1 MFIRKRKSK
10 CFLFVNRLFDK
21 SLFFIYTNSEGDR
34 MQFLEIT
41 EKEYRTFWEKH
52 PLKTFLSAPEIGGL
66 RKSNGWN
73 EFFVGVKDDKKLVAA
88 ALLVSHKRHFGKYEF
103 YSPRG
108 VLVDYE
114 SKELLEYF
122 LGEIKKFVKEH
133 HGYIFRMD
141 PYVIYKERDI
151 DGNIVEGG
159 EDHSEVVSNLERF
172 GFKKVSIPEMEQVGW
187 MFSLPLEGK
196 TKEQILKEMKPN
208 TRNTIRKTEKIG
220 ITVKELDYDELD
232 RFQNIMIETGA
243 RKNFS
248 VRSVDYY
255 KKMYELFHDKGEV
268 KYYVTEL
275 DLVKYRKKLEEDKK
289 VAIEKLEKLS
299 DAKYNEGQKK
309 NLENEIHSYE
319 KRIKEAEDIRK
330 DKKKD
335 VITLSGSMFMIIE
348 PEIIYLS
355 SGNYEEFMK
364 FNSQYLLQWM
374 MIEYGIEHGFK
385 KHNFYGIPANINE
398 HPKDYGIYEFK
409 RGFNG
414 IVEELIGEFELP
426 ITWHYYLIKFIHKIR
441 K

>member
-1 MFIRKRKSK
+1 M
-10 CFLFVNRLFDK
+10 
-21 SLFFIYTNSEGDR
+21 EGDY

-41 EKEYRTFWEKH
+41 EEEYRKYWENH
-52 PLKTFLSAPEIGGL
+52 PLKAFLSAPEIGEL
-66 RKSNGWN
+66 RKSNGWDVY
-73 EFFVGVKDDKKLVAA
+73 FVGVKKKSDVAA
-88 ALLVSHKRHFGKYEF
+88 AAMIVSHKRHFGKYEF

-114 SKELLEYF
+114 NKELLNYF
-122 LGEIKKFVKEH
+122 LKEIKKFVKEH

-159 EDHSEVVSNLERF
+159 EDHSNVVSFLEEF

-196 TKEQILKEMKPN
+196 SREQILKEMKPN

-220 ITVKELDYDELD
+220 ITVKELGYDELD
-232 RFQNIMIETGA
+232 HFQNIMVETGE

-248 VRSVDYY
+248 IRSVDYY
-255 KKMYELFHDKGEV
+255 QKMYELFHDKGEV

-275 DLVKYRKKLEEDKK
+275 DLVKYKEKLEEDKK
-289 VAIEKLEKLS
+289 IATQKLDSLS
-299 DAKYNEGQKK
+299 DAKYNDGQRK
-309 NLENEIHSYE
+309 NLENEIVSYE

-330 DKKKD
+330 EKNTD

-348 PEIIYLS
+348 PEVIYLS

-374 MIEYGIEHGFK
+374 MIQYGIEHGFK

>member
-1 MFIRKRKSK
+1 
-10 CFLFVNRLFDK
+10 
-21 SLFFIYTNSEGDR
+21 

-41 EKEYRTFWEKH
+41 EEEYRKFWENH
-52 PLKTFLSAPEIGGL
+52 PLKTFLSAPEIGEL
-66 RKSNGWN
+66 RKSNGWDVY
-73 EFFVGVKDDKKLVAA
+73 FVGVKDNNDVVAA
-88 ALLVSHKRHFGKYEF
+88 AMIVSHKRHFGKYEF

-114 SKELLEYF
+114 NKELLDYF
-122 LGEIKKFVKEH
+122 LKEIKNFVKKH
-133 HGYIFRMD
+133 QGYIFRMD

-151 DGNIVEGG
+151 DGNIVEDGV
-159 EDHSEVVSNLERF
+159 DHSNVVSRLEEF
-172 GFKKVSIPEMEQVGW
+172 GFKKVSIPDMEQVGW

-196 TKEQILKEMKPN
+196 SCEQILKEMKPN

-220 ITVKELDYDELD
+220 ITVKELGYDELD
-232 RFQNIMIETGA
+232 RFQNIMVETGE

-248 VRSVDYY
+248 IRSVDYY
-255 KKMYELFHDKGEV
+255 QKMYELFHDKSEV

-275 DLVKYRKKLEEDKK
+275 DLVKYQKKLEEDKK
-289 VAIEKLEKLS
+289 AAEDKLSKLS

-309 NLENEIHSYE
+309 NLENEIASYE

-330 DKKKD
+330 EKNTD
-335 VITLSGSMFMIIE
+335 VITLSGSMFIIIQ

-374 MIEYGIEHGFK
+374 MIQYGIEHGFK

-426 ITWHYYLIKFIHKIR
+426 VTWHYYLIKFIHKIR

>member
-1 MFIRKRKSK
+1 
-10 CFLFVNRLFDK
+10 
-21 SLFFIYTNSEGDR
+21 

-41 EKEYRTFWEKH
+41 EEEYRKFWENH
-52 PLKTFLSAPEIGGL
+52 PLKTFLSAPEIGEL
-66 RKSNGWN
+66 RKSNGWDVY
-73 EFFVGVKDDKKLVAA
+73 FVGVKDNNDVVAA
-88 ALLVSHKRHFGKYEF
+88 AMIVSHKRHFGKYEF

-114 SKELLEYF
+114 NKELLDYF
-122 LGEIKKFVKEH
+122 LKEIKNFVKKH
-133 HGYIFRMD
+133 QGYIFRMD

-151 DGNIVEGG
+151 DGNIVEDGV
-159 EDHSEVVSNLERF
+159 DHSNVVSHLEEF
-172 GFKKVSIPEMEQVGW
+172 GFKKVSIPDMEQVGW

-196 TKEQILKEMKPN
+196 SCEQILKEMKPN

-220 ITVKELDYDELD
+220 ITVKELGYDELD
-232 RFQNIMIETGA
+232 RFQNIMVETGE

-248 VRSVDYY
+248 IRSVDYY
-255 KKMYELFHDKGEV
+255 QKMYELFHDKSEV

-275 DLVKYRKKLEEDKK
+275 DLVKYQKKLEEDKK
-289 VAIEKLEKLS
+289 AAEDKLSKLS

-309 NLENEIHSYE
+309 NLENEIASYE

-330 DKKKD
+330 EKNTD
-335 VITLSGSMFMIIE
+335 VITLSGSMFIIIQ

-374 MIEYGIEHGFK
+374 MIQYGIEHGFK

-426 ITWHYYLIKFIHKIR
+426 VTWHYYLIKFIHKIR
-441 K
+441 N

>member
-1 MFIRKRKSK
+1 
-10 CFLFVNRLFDK
+10 
-21 SLFFIYTNSEGDR
+21 

-41 EKEYRTFWEKH
+41 EEEYRKYWENH
-52 PLKTFLSAPEIGGL
+52 PLKAFLSAPEIGEL
-66 RKSNGWN
+66 RKNNGWDVY
-73 EFFVGVKDDKKLVAA
+73 FVGVKKKSDVAA
-88 ALLVSHKRHFGKYEF
+88 AAMIVSHKRHFGKYEF
-103 YSPRG
+103 YAPRG

-114 SKELLEYF
+114 DKELLNYF
-122 LGEIKKFVKEH
+122 LKEIKKFVKEH

-159 EDHSEVVSNLERF
+159 EDHSNVVSFLEEF

-196 TKEQILKEMKPN
+196 SREQILKEMKPN

-220 ITVKELDYDELD
+220 ITVKELGYDELD
-232 RFQNIMIETGA
+232 RFQNIMVETGE

-248 VRSVDYY
+248 IRSVDYY

-275 DLVKYRKKLEEDKK
+275 DLVKYKEKLEEEKK
-289 VAIEKLEKLS
+289 NATEKLSSLS
-299 DAKYNEGQKK
+299 DAKYNDGQRK
-309 NLENEIHSYE
+309 NLENEIASYE

-330 DKKKD
+330 EKNTD
-335 VITLSGSMFMIIE
+335 VITLSGSMFMIIQ

-374 MIEYGIEHGFK
+374 MIQYGIEHGFK

>member
-1 MFIRKRKSK
+1 
-10 CFLFVNRLFDK
+10 
-21 SLFFIYTNSEGDR
+21 
-34 MQFLEIT
+34 MQFREIT
-41 EKEYRTFWEKH
+41 RDEYHDFWGNH
-52 PLKTFLSAPEIGGL
+52 PLKTFLSAPEIGEL
-66 RKSNGWN
+66 RKSNGWDVYY
-73 EFFVGVKDDKKLVAA
+73 VGVEDDKKLVAA
-88 ALLVSHKRHFGKYEF
+88 AMLVSHKRHFGKYEF

-114 SKELLEYF
+114 NETLLHYF
-122 LGEIKKFVKEH
+122 LDEIKNFVKNH
-133 HGYIFRMD
+133 RGYIFRMD

-159 EDHSEVVSNLERF
+159 VDHSKLVSYLLDF
-172 GFKKVSIPEMEQVGW
+172 GFKKVAIADMEQVGW

-220 ITVKELDYDELD
+220 ITVKELGYDELE

-255 KKMYELFHDKGEV
+255 KKMYELFHEKGEV

-275 DLVKYRKKLEEDKK
+275 DLVQYQKKLEDDKQT
-289 VAIEKLEKLS
+289 ALDKLSKLS

-319 KRIKEAEDIRK
+319 KKIQEAEEIRK
-330 DKKKD
+330 GKNTD
-335 VITLSGSMFMIIE
+335 VITLSGSMFMIIQ

-374 MIEYGIEHGFK
+374 MIQYGIEHGFK
-385 KHNFYGIPANINE
+385 KHNFYGIPANINK

-426 ITWHYYLIKFIHKIR
+426 ITWHYYLMKLIHKI
-441 K
+441 KK

>member
-1 MFIRKRKSK
+1 
-10 CFLFVNRLFDK
+10 
-21 SLFFIYTNSEGDR
+21 

-41 EKEYRTFWEKH
+41 EKEYRKFWGNH
-52 PLKTFLSAPEIGGL
+52 PLKTFLSAPEIGEL
-66 RKSNGWN
+66 RKSNGWDVY
-73 EFFVGVKDDKKLVAA
+73 FVGVKDDNDLVAA
-88 ALLVSHKRHFGKYEF
+88 AMIVSHKRHFGKYEF
-103 YSPRG
+103 YAPRG

-114 SKELLEYF
+114 NIELLDYF
-122 LGEIKKFVKEH
+122 LKEIKCFVKKH
-133 HGYIFRMD
+133 HGYVFRMD
-141 PYVIYKERDI
+141 PYIIYKERDI

-159 EDHSEVVSNLERF
+159 EDHSDVVSHLESL
-172 GFKKVSIPEMEQVGW
+172 GFKKVGISEMEQVGW

-196 TKEQILKEMKPN
+196 SCQQILKEMKPN

-220 ITVKELDYDELD
+220 ITVKELGYDELD
-232 RFQNIMIETGA
+232 RFQNIMVETGE

-248 VRSVDYY
+248 IRSVDYY
-255 KKMYELFHDKGEV
+255 QKMYELFHDKGEV

-275 DLVKYRKKLEEDKK
+275 DLVKYQKKLEEDKK
-289 VAIEKLEKLS
+289 SSEDKLSKLS

-309 NLENEIHSYE
+309 NLENEIASYE
-319 KRIKEAEDIRK
+319 KRIKEAEAIRK
-330 DKKKD
+330 EKNTD
-335 VITLSGSMFMIIE
+335 VITLSGSMFMIIQ

-374 MIEYGIEHGFK
+374 MIQYGIEHGFK

-414 IVEELIGEFELP
+414 IVEELIGEFEFP

>member
-1 MFIRKRKSK
+1 
-10 CFLFVNRLFDK
+10 
-21 SLFFIYTNSEGDR
+21 

-41 EKEYRTFWEKH
+41 EKEYRKFWENH
-52 PLKTFLSAPEIGGL
+52 PLKTFLSAPEIGEL
-66 RKSNGWN
+66 RKSNGWDVY
-73 EFFVGVKDDKKLVAA
+73 FVGVKENSDIVAA
-88 ALLVSHKRHFGKYEF
+88 AMIVSHKRHFGKYEF

-114 SKELLEYF
+114 NKELLDCF
-122 LGEIKKFVKEH
+122 LKEIKNFVRKH

-151 DGNIVEGG
+151 DGNIVEDGV
-159 EDHSEVVSNLERF
+159 DHSTVVSHLESL
-172 GFKKVSIPEMEQVGW
+172 GFKKVSIPDMEQVGW

-196 TKEQILKEMKPN
+196 SCEQILKEMKPN

-220 ITVKELDYDELD
+220 ITVKELGYDELD
-232 RFQNIMIETGA
+232 RFQNIMVETGE

-248 VRSVDYY
+248 IRSVDYY
-255 KKMYELFHDKGEV
+255 QKMYELFHDKGEV

-275 DLVKYRKKLEEDKK
+275 DLVKYQKKLEEDKK
-289 VAIEKLEKLS
+289 SAEDKLSKLS

-309 NLENEIHSYE
+309 NLENEIASYE

-330 DKKKD
+330 EKNTD
-335 VITLSGSMFMIIE
+335 VITLSGSMFMIIQ

-374 MIEYGIEHGFK
+374 MIQYGIEHGFK

-414 IVEELIGEFELP
+414 IVEELIGEFEFP